1 MPGSMSS
8 RPIGSC
14 EFDSPAGFVNNF
26 HSIGGER
33 ELDFI
38 NMKEGCLTFELF
50 FLVVVFHH
58 EIFVLEVVDLVPHL
72 LIQYKINLNS
82 IYSKY
87 HLFYLLCSFFYPS
100 SLNFS
105 PFNIISIFIMV
116 SFQILHFLRDFYP
129 LLYHNKKLFQNK
141 RGKI

>member
-38 NMKEGCLTFELF
+38 HMEEGCLAFELF
-50 FLVVVFHH
+50 FLVVVLHH
-58 EIFVLEVVDLVPHL
+58 ETFVFEVIHLVPHL

-82 IYSKY
+82 IYSKVSPF
-87 HLFYLLCSFFYPS
+87 LFILPPSVSIPPPFLSFFLSFHCPLF
-100 SLNFS
+100 SLNRFQKD
-105 PFNIISIFIMV
+105 FI
-116 SFQILHFLRDFYP
+116 
-129 LLYHNKKLFQNK
+129 K
-141 RGKI
+141 